1 MWWQDA
7 LIYQIYPR
15 SFQDSNGD
23 GVGDLPGITSRL
35 DHIQRLGA
43 SAIWLS
49 PFYPSPNADFGYDV
63 SDYTDVDPAYG
74 DLDDFEQLVTAARE
88 RNLRVLLDFVPAHTS
103 IEHPWFRAHPEFYF
117 WSDEP
122 PNNWLATFGGSAWAR
137 DPETGRY
144 YLHSFF
150 PEQADLNWRNPAVR
164 AEMTK
169 ALSTWRGRGADGF
182 RLDAV
187 DRVLKDAELRDD
199 PPATDPF
206 PLPLHEEYARL
217 SHVYS
222 GNVPDIG
229 LALEAMRAAVGDALL
244 IGEAYLPTAALDP
257 YLDTLD
263 VVFAFEPMNA
273 GPDADRLKQAI
284 TTAHATGKI
293 GWVLS
298 NHDFTRFATRFGP
311 DARAATLLF
320 LALPGPAFI
329 FQGDE
334 IGMPDGPG
342 TEPPLDRH
350 DRDRFRHPMQW
361 DASAKGGFTSGTPW
375 LPLVDPETRNVAAQ
389 EADPGSP
396 LQLVRRMAQLRGELG
411 PELRFV
417 DSPPHTL
424 VLERGGHLVAV
435 NLGDHAAQVKR
446 PGTLVAEA
454 RPGDGA
460 DARQIPAHGG
470 WIARRQSPVY
480 RSSGQG

>member
-1 MWWQDA
+1 MWWRDA

-23 GVGDLPGITSRL
+23 GIGDLRGITSRL
-35 DHIQRLGA
+35 DHVQRLGA
-43 SAIWLS
+43 AAIWLS

-63 SDYTDVDPAYG
+63 SDYTCVDPAYG
-74 DLDDFEQLVTAARE
+74 DLDDFEQLVSEAHN
-88 RNLRVLLDFVPAHTS
+88 RNLKVLLDFVPAHTS
-103 IEHPWFRAHPEFYF
+103 TEHPWFRTRPDFYF
-117 WSDEP
+117 WSDSP

-169 ALSTWRGRGADGF
+169 ALRTWLDRGADGF
-182 RLDAV
+182 RLDAI
-187 DRVLKDAELRDD
+187 DRVLKDPELRDD
-199 PPATDPF
+199 PPASEPF

-217 SHVYS
+217 SHVHS
-222 GNVPDIG
+222 GNVPDID
-229 LALEAMRAAVGDALL
+229 LALQAIRTAVGDDLL
-244 IGEAYLPTAALDP
+244 IGEAYLPTTALNP
-257 YLDTLD
+257 YLETLD

-284 TTAHATGKI
+284 TTAHGTGKI

-298 NHDFTRFATRFGP
+298 NHDFTRFATRFGA
-311 DARAATLLF
+311 DTRAAMLLF
-320 LALPGPAFI
+320 LSLPGPAFV

-334 IGMPDGPG
+334 LGVPDGPG
-342 TEPPLDRH
+342 IDPPLDRH

-361 DASAKGGFTSGTPW
+361 DASPTGGFTSGTPW
-375 LPLVDPETRNVAAQ
+375 LPLVDPETRSVAAQ
-389 EADPGSP
+389 EADHAST
-396 LQLVRRMAQLRGELG
+396 LHLVRRMAQLRRELG
-411 PELRFV
+411 PGLRFI
-417 DSPPHTL
+417 DSPPGTL
-424 VLERGGHLVAV
+424 VLERGDHLVAV
-435 NLGDHAAQVKR
+435 NLGNHTAEVERRGPLA
-446 PGTLVAEA
+446 AEA

-470 WIARRQSPVY
+470 WIARR
-480 RSSGQG
+480 